1 MKILHITAMEPL
13 SPNSGIPAVLKQLTD
28 AQNAIPSVDSFV
40 LSLKAEVNEIG
51 SPYFFSLF

>member
-51 SPYFFSLF
+51 SPYFFP